1 MPPPF
6 PEAPLC
12 VLPCQN
18 RSQDAGFATG
28 CDSSAFWIN
37 ARDGTRLRL
46 GLFRPPDPQAS
57 VFLFPGRTEYIEKY
71 GLIFDFLTAKGF
83 AVLAIDWRGQ
93 GASERLTHN
102 HLAGH
107 VRSFADYQ
115 LDVCSM
121 MAAADRLDL
130 PPARHL
136 LAHSMGGAIGLRT
149 LLNGRHSFQTAAF
162 SAPMWGIRT
171 GVMPEQTGQYLAM
184 LMAQAATKMG
194 FSDAMLKRS
203 NDHRVPPGIV
213 VEDMDEET
221 VFLKN
226 PLTTDREQWQRLY
239 ALSRAFPELMIGA
252 PTYGWVQAA
261 LAECAELAELPSP
274 AMPALISLAME
285 DQIVSATAISERAAI
300 WPQAE
305 LLTISG
311 SRHEVMFEAPAK
323 KQIFLDAAL
332 KLWLDH

>member
-1 MPPPF
+1 MRAGF

-12 VLPCQN
+12 VLPRQN
-18 RSQDAGFATG
+18 GSQGTGLAGGSDTA
-28 CDSSAFWIN
+28 AFWTT
-37 ARDGTRLRL
+37 AGDGTRLRL
-46 GLFRPPDPQAS
+46 ALFRPPDAGATI
-57 VFLFPGRTEYIEKY
+57 FLFPGRTEYIEKY
-71 GLIFDFLTAKGF
+71 GPVFGFLTANGF
-83 AVLAIDWRGQ
+83 AVLCIDWRGQ
-93 GASERLTHN
+93 GASERLTDN

-107 VRSFADYQ
+107 VRTFADYQ
-115 LDVCSM
+115 LDVAAM
-121 MAAADRLDL
+121 MRAAEKLDL
-130 PPARHL
+130 PPDRHL

-149 LLNGRHSFQTAAF
+149 LLDGRYPFRTVTF

-203 NDHRVPPGIV
+203 SNRARPGIF

-221 VFLKN
+221 AFRKN
-226 PLTTDREQWQRLY
+226 PLTTDRAEWQRLY
-239 ALSRAFPELMIGA
+239 ALSASFPELMIGA

-261 LAECAELAELPSP
+261 LAECAALAELPSP

-285 DQIVSATAISERAAI
+285 DQIVSATAITERAAI

-305 LLTISG
+305 LLTIAD

-323 KQIFLDAAL
+323 KQMFLDAAL